1 LLNTGMS
8 VTGKWLERL
17 FRADPHVVH
26 HAVMVSVWG
35 RWYIW
40 LVGAVMLARRPDLWY
55 PENIGF
61 LYINLAL
68 AVANGVVHYRI
79 LSRGPVTWRWML
91 TICFIDIV
99 LITAFVAVNDRFDNF
114 VFATYYPALAFF
126 AVVFSSL
133 WLIMGWVTAT
143 AIAYTVVAVA
153 GQGLDIEAGQ
163 DHVLAARLSV
173 MYLVAMAV
181 SLIVRFERSR
191 WRASVERER
200 QLRRE
205 RIEISQ
211 NIHDTSAQTAYMIG
225 LGIHRARELAGD
237 SNRELAAALDATME
251 LSRSAMWEMRGPID
265 AGHIVEGRELGRV
278 LKSHCATFERITGIP
293 AEVSQS
299 GDEPPLATEASAR
312 LFSIAHNALTNAF
325 LHAQASKVEVRL
337 DFETEHIR
345 LLVSDDGVGL
355 PTDYDER
362 GRGFKGMRA
371 DAEALG
377 GTLAVGGDE
386 DKGGT
391 TIACVIPYEPNKGGA

>member
-1 LLNTGMS
+1 
-8 VTGKWLERL
+8 
-17 FRADPHVVH
+17 
-26 HAVMVSVWG
+26 
-35 RWYIW
+35 
-40 LVGAVMLARRPDLWY
+40 MLA
-55 PENIGF
+55 
-61 LYINLAL
+61 
-68 AVANGVVHYRI
+68 
-79 LSRGPVTWRWML
+79 
-91 TICFIDIV
+91 ICFSDIA

-143 AIAYTVVAVA
+143 AVAYTVVVVA
-153 GQGLDIEAGQ
+153 GRGLDIEAGQ
-163 DHVLAARLSV
+163 DHVLAARLTV

-225 LGIHRARELAGD
+225 LGIHWARELAGD

-278 LKSHCATFERITGIP
+278 LWSHCATFERITGIP
-293 AEVSQS
+293 VEVSQS
-299 GDEPPLATEASAR
+299 GDEPPLATETRTR

-325 LHAQASKVEVRL
+325 LHARAGKVEVRL
-337 DFETEHIR
+337 DFETGLVR
-345 LLVSDDGVGL
+345 LSVSDDGVGL
-355 PTDYDER
+355 PADYDER
-362 GRGFKGMRA
+362 GRGFNGMRA
-371 DAEALG
+371 EAEALG
-377 GTLAVGGDE
+377 GTLAVKSAGD
-386 DKGGT
+386 GSGT
-391 TIACVIPYEPNKGGA
+391 AIACTVPYEPSKGGYSDGVSR